1 MLTVIAHF
9 NLGHADPFPETV
21 KGISGEGSFYV
32 HPVNK
37 QGGFI
42 MNTYDTNDVEMLVE
56 AFKSHLKENDLTA
69 LMVHQ
74 KGDVQI
80 CYSET
85 NGAIY

>member
-1 MLTVIAHF
+1 MT
-9 NLGHADPFPETV
+9 
-21 KGISGEGSFYV
+21 
-32 HPVNK
+32 
-37 QGGFI
+37 
-42 MNTYDTNDVEMLVE
+42 TYDTNDVEMLVE

-74 KGDVQI
+74 KGDVQK

>member
-1 MLTVIAHF
+1 MT
-9 NLGHADPFPETV
+9 
-21 KGISGEGSFYV
+21 
-32 HPVNK
+32 
-37 QGGFI
+37 
-42 MNTYDTNDVEMLVE
+42 TYDTNDVEMLVE